1 MPLLGKA
8 SNSKETEAM
17 ALNSVPVGCIPPSA
31 GVDPGN
37 HHELFVF
44 IPLAVAALA
53 IAVAGY
59 RLNYGKKPKLKQD
72 MVLQLTIVFFWSE
85 LAQIHGNIFT
95 LWLGQSPVIVLHGFQ
110 AVKDG
115 LTNNPEDV
123 SGRPTTPFFNEKAS
137 DKGIILTSGH
147 TWKQQRRFGL
157 MTLRNLGMGKK
168 GLEQLIQEEARY
180 LVEYLTSERGQP
192 LDPSV
197 SFSQAFSNVICAVV
211 LGHRFSTDD
220 ETLQQLLEAND
231 CLLKSGGSLSE
242 RLYNTF
248 PWLMDHLPGPHKKM
262 VSSHEFMYRFA
273 KEEIRCHRERGV
285 PDEPQDFIDFYLAQM
300 VKCRDDPTSTFDE
313 DSLIHTILDL
323 FIAGTES
330 TATTL
335 RWALISLVL
344 HPDVQEK
351 VQQELDVVLG
361 SSQLICYEDRKNLP
375 YTNAVIHEI
384 QRYHCIAPVGVP
396 RQCVKDTTLLGS
408 PVPKGTVILPNI
420 CSVLADPEQWET
432 PRQFNPAHFL
442 DKEGNFMSRDAFLP
456 FSAGH
461 RVCLGERLARTELFI
476 FFTNLLRAFTFS
488 LPEGVTEINTERI
501 LGGLLQPHHYKI
513 CAIPR

>member
-1 MPLLGKA
+1 MFGISEFLVALVAFLLIVQFLKLQWAGRQLPPGPTPLPFIGNLWLLGFKLHP
-8 SNSKETEAM
+8 ETLE
-17 ALNSVPVGCIPPSA
+17 
-31 GVDPGN
+31 
-37 HHELFVF
+37 
-44 IPLAVAALA
+44 
-53 IAVAGY
+53 
-59 RLNYGKKPKLKQD
+59 K
-72 MVLQLTIVFFWSE
+72 

-344 HPDVQEK
+344 HPDVQGE
-351 VQQELDVVLG
+351 
-361 SSQLICYEDRKNLP
+361 RK
-375 YTNAVIHEI
+375 A
-384 QRYHCIAPVGVP
+384 
-396 RQCVKDTTLLGS
+396 
-408 PVPKGTVILPNI
+408 
-420 CSVLADPEQWET
+420 
-432 PRQFNPAHFL
+432 
-442 DKEGNFMSRDAFLP
+442 KEGTHLDAWHVGSDPVLP
-456 FSAGH
+456 
-461 RVCLGERLARTELFI
+461 LFI
-476 FFTNLLRAFTFS
+476 R
-488 LPEGVTEINTERI
+488 
-501 LGGLLQPHHYKI
+501 QM
-513 CAIPR
+513 